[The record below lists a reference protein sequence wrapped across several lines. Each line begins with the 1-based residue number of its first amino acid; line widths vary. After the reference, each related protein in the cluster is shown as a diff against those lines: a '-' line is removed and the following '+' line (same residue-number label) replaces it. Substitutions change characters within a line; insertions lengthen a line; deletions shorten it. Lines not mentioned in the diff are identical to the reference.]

1 MERYVIHACQHR
13 MWYVDEYLVPSMLR
27 QGIDRDEILIWCDT
41 DFKGNLQAAIDCF
54 EHCGEHEGGCWHL
67 QDDVILDESFAK
79 RTRTADDQI
88 ECGFCHYAFENKD
101 GRSVERIGEVASRYM
116 WSSFPCIYIPNRIAK
131 AFVEWFYDKACYD
144 QKYDQLIFNK
154 MGDDRFFRDYI
165 NEFCQDERV
174 INHVP
179 ALIDHIDWLIGGSV
193 ANRHRGTNCRA
204 YYWTDEDAI
213 DALRYK
219 LCEEG
224 HRNGVLF

>member
-1 MERYVIHACQHR
+1 
-13 MWYVDEYLVPSMLR
+13 
-27 QGIDRDEILIWCDT
+27 
-41 DFKGNLQAAIDCF
+41 
-54 EHCGEHEGGCWHL
+54 
-67 QDDVILDESFAK
+67 
-79 RTRTADDQI
+79 
-88 ECGFCHYAFENKD
+88 
-101 GRSVERIGEVASRYM
+101 M

-204 YYWTDEDAI
+204 YYWTNEDAI

-224 HRNGVLF
+224 HREGVLF